1 MLLFTTFSLI
11 IGFTL
16 YLLQMWSPGDAK
28 LFTAYTSL
36 LPLTIYQHI
45 TTIFWPLEILINS
58 FIPIAVFLLIQI
70 IIKTTTKQK
79 MTIIKTILNPK
90 QITQYL
96 LTIFSIGWITSLM
109 LGHYG
114 INDFLL
120 SILIITLISTL
131 LKKIYPYE
139 LNYLLALIAILRIF
153 VNKDQMIL
161 PQFWIGFL
169 IMTMMYML
177 IITIINNLGSLFITS
192 TDINHLKEGMIPT
205 QGITQKKQ
213 EYERIML
220 NTNNP
225 NMIYQT
231 KPGGLTKEDIKKIQN
246 LHRTGKLH
254 FNHILTQQTI
264 PFATYMIIGTIITIV
279 SQGNLIIFIRTIF

>member
-1 MLLFTTFSLI
+1 
-11 IGFTL
+11 
-16 YLLQMWSPGDAK
+16 
-28 LFTAYTSL
+28 
-36 LPLTIYQHI
+36 
-45 TTIFWPLEILINS
+45 
-58 FIPIAVFLLIQI
+58 
-70 IIKTTTKQK
+70 
-79 MTIIKTILNPK
+79 
-90 QITQYL
+90 
-96 LTIFSIGWITSLM
+96 
-109 LGHYG
+109 
-114 INDFLL
+114 
-120 SILIITLISTL
+120 
-131 LKKIYPYE
+131 
-139 LNYLLALIAILRIF
+139 
-153 VNKDQMIL
+153 
-161 PQFWIGFL
+161 
-169 IMTMMYML
+169 ML